1 MAQKLVQQQEQKQV
15 QRQMLTQQQMM
26 VVRMLEMPLAEF
38 ENAVQTEIDD
48 NPALEISSDEMSN
61 EANEVDDTIV
71 STPEEE
77 ERQSELDAALENM
90 TRDDEMPEAS
100 VGINNKDNADYEEIT
115 YGNQISFYDTL
126 REQMSEIELT
136 DQQRAVMEYLIGS
149 LDNDGLLHKSVD
161 SICDELS
168 VFHNVYTDE
177 EEVNEVLD
185 MLQGFDPAGIGARNL
200 RECLLLQIERKT
212 ANPVRMLVRNVI
224 SDCFND
230 LMNNQWEKIVQQ
242 LSISPDMVEQVKEEL
257 SKLNPKPGA
266 SLGETEGR
274 SLQQIMP
281 DFIVDTADDGTV
293 TFTINRGRVPDL
305 YVSPSFADMYSEFQ
319 NKTNNLNR
327 QQKEAFLF
335 AKEKVNRARNYIE
348 AIKQRRHTLYVT
360 MKTIIELQLKFFQN
374 GDEGDIKPMVL
385 KDVADHTGLD
395 ISTISRVCNAKY
407 CQTRWGIYRLRYFFN
422 EGLRTDKGETL
433 STMKVKQLIKELVE
447 KEDKQRPLN
456 DDTLSA
462 ELKKK
467 GFPVA
472 RRTVAK
478 YRESLGIP
486 IAKLRKR

>member
-48 NPALEISSDEMSN
+48 NPALEVSPDEMPN

-212 ANPVRMLVRNVI
+212 ANPVRMLVRSVI

-360 MKTIIELQLKFFQN
+360 MKTIIELQLRFFQN

-385 KDVADHTGLD
+385 KDVADRTGLD
-395 ISTISRVCNAKY
+395 ISTVSRVCNAKY

>member
-48 NPALEISSDEMSN
+48 NPALEVSPDEMPN

-200 RECLLLQIERKT
+200 RECLLLQIERKK
-212 ANPVRMLVRNVI
+212 ANPVRMLVRSVI

-305 YVSPSFADMYSEFQ
+305 YVSPAFADMYSEFQ

-395 ISTISRVCNAKY
+395 ISTVSRVCNAKY

>member
-48 NPALEISSDEMSN
+48 NPALEVSPDEMQN

-212 ANPVRMLVRNVI
+212 ANPVRMLVRSVI

-242 LSISPDMVEQVKEEL
+242 LSISTDMVKQVKEEL

-319 NKTNNLNR
+319 NNMNNLNR

-335 AKEKVNRARNYIE
+335 AKEKVNRARNYID

-360 MKTIIELQLKFFQN
+360 MKTIIELQLRFFQN

-385 KDVADHTGLD
+385 KDVADRTGLD
-395 ISTISRVCNAKY
+395 ISTVSRVCNAKY

-433 STMKVKQLIKELVE
+433 STMKVKQLLRELVDN
-447 KEDKQRPLN
+447 EDKQHPLN
-456 DDTLSA
+456 DDSLSA

-467 GFPVA
+467 GYPVA

>member
-48 NPALEISSDEMSN
+48 NPALEVSPDEMPN

-77 ERQSELDAALENM
+77 ERQSELDAAWENM

-212 ANPVRMLVRNVI
+212 ANPVRMLVRSVI

-360 MKTIIELQLKFFQN
+360 MKTIIELQLMFFQN

>member
-48 NPALEISSDEMSN
+48 NPALEVSPDEMPN

-212 ANPVRMLVRNVI
+212 ANPVRMLVRSVI

-360 MKTIIELQLKFFQN
+360 MKTIIELQLRFFQN

-395 ISTISRVCNAKY
+395 ISTVSRVCNAKY

>member
-48 NPALEISSDEMSN
+48 NPALEVSPDEMPN

-200 RECLLLQIERKT
+200 RECLLLQIERKK
-212 ANPVRMLVRNVI
+212 ANPVRMLVRSVI

-319 NKTNNLNR
+319 NNMNNLNR

-360 MKTIIELQLKFFQN
+360 MKTIIELQLRFFQN

-385 KDVADHTGLD
+385 KDVADRTGLD

-433 STMKVKQLIKELVE
+433 STMKVKQLLRELVDN
-447 KEDKQRPLN
+447 EDKQHPLN
-456 DDTLSA
+456 DDSLSA

>member
-48 NPALEISSDEMSN
+48 NPALEVSPDEMPN

-90 TRDDEMPEAS
+90 TRDDEMPEVS

-200 RECLLLQIERKT
+200 RECLLLQIERKK

-319 NKTNNLNR
+319 NNMDNLNR

-360 MKTIIELQLKFFQN
+360 MKTIIELQLIFFQN

-385 KDVADHTGLD
+385 KDVADRTGLD

-433 STMKVKQLIKELVE
+433 STMKVKQLLRELVDN
-447 KEDKQRPLN
+447 EDKQHPLN

>member
-48 NPALEISSDEMSN
+48 NPALEVSPDEMPN
-61 EANEVDDTIV
+61 DANEVDDTIV

-212 ANPVRMLVRNVI
+212 ANPVRMLVRSVI

-319 NKTNNLNR
+319 NNKDNLNR

-360 MKTIIELQLKFFQN
+360 MKTIIELQLRFFQN

-385 KDVADHTGLD
+385 KDVADRTGLD
-395 ISTISRVCNAKY
+395 ISTVSRVCNAKY

-433 STMKVKQLIKELVE
+433 STMKVKQLLRELVDN
-447 KEDKQRPLN
+447 EDKQHPLN

>member
-48 NPALEISSDEMSN
+48 NPALEISSDEMPN

-212 ANPVRMLVRNVI
+212 ANPVRMLVRSVI

-385 KDVADHTGLD
+385 KDVADRTGLD
-395 ISTISRVCNAKY
+395 ISTVSRVCNAKY
-407 CQTRWGIYRLRYFFN
+407 CQTRWGIYRLRFFFN
-422 EGLRTDKGETL
+422 EGLRTNEGGTL

>member
-48 NPALEISSDEMSN
+48 NPALEISPDEMPN

-212 ANPVRMLVRNVI
+212 ANPVRMLVRSVI

-385 KDVADHTGLD
+385 KDVADRTGLD

>member
-1 MAQKLVQQQEQKQV
+1 MAQKLVQQQAQKQV

-48 NPALEISSDEMSN
+48 NPALEVSPDEMSN

-212 ANPVRMLVRNVI
+212 ANPVRMLVRSVI
-224 SDCFND
+224 SNCFND

-385 KDVADHTGLD
+385 KDVADRTGLD

>member
-48 NPALEISSDEMSN
+48 NPALEVSPDEMSN

-212 ANPVRMLVRNVI
+212 ANPVRMLVRSVI
-224 SDCFND
+224 SNCFND

-385 KDVADHTGLD
+385 KDVADRTGLD

>member
-48 NPALEISSDEMSN
+48 NPALEVSPDEMPN
-61 EANEVDDTIV
+61 EASEVDDTIV

-200 RECLLLQIERKT
+200 RECLLLQIERKK
-212 ANPVRMLVRNVI
+212 ANPVRMLVRSVI

-319 NKTNNLNR
+319 NNKDNLNR

-335 AKEKVNRARNYIE
+335 AKEKVNRARNYID

-360 MKTIIELQLKFFQN
+360 MKTIIELQLRFFQN

-385 KDVADHTGLD
+385 KDVADRTGLD
-395 ISTISRVCNAKY
+395 ISTVSRVCNAKY

-433 STMKVKQLIKELVE
+433 STMKVKQFLRELVDN
-447 KEDKQRPLN
+447 EDKQHPLN

>member
-48 NPALEISSDEMSN
+48 NPALEVSPDEMPN

-212 ANPVRMLVRNVI
+212 ANPVRMLVRSVI

-348 AIKQRRHTLYVT
+348 AIRQRRHTLYIT

-385 KDVADHTGLD
+385 KDVADRTGLD

>member
-48 NPALEISSDEMSN
+48 NPALEVSPDEMPN

-149 LDNDGLLHKSVD
+149 LDNDGMLHKSVD

-168 VFHNVYTDE
+168 IFHNVYTDE

-212 ANPVRMLVRNVI
+212 ANPVRMLVRSVI

-281 DFIVDTADDGTV
+281 DFIVDTSDDGTV

-319 NKTNNLNR
+319 NNKDNLNR

-335 AKEKVNRARNYIE
+335 AKEKVNRARNYID

-360 MKTIIELQLKFFQN
+360 MKTIIELQLRFFQN

-385 KDVADHTGLD
+385 KDVADRTGLD
-395 ISTISRVCNAKY
+395 ISTVSRVCNAKY

-433 STMKVKQLIKELVE
+433 STMKVKQLLRELVDN
-447 KEDKQRPLN
+447 EDKAAVQLVLDAVGVVFQVAGIRIQRQ
-456 DDTLSA
+456 
-462 ELKKK
+462 
-467 GFPVA
+467 
-472 RRTVAK
+472 
-478 YRESLGIP
+478 
-486 IAKLRKR
+486 

>member
-48 NPALEISSDEMSN
+48 NPALEISPDEMPN

-136 DQQRAVMEYLIGS
+136 EQQRAVMEYLIGS

-212 ANPVRMLVRNVI
+212 ANPVRMLVRSVI

-385 KDVADHTGLD
+385 KDVADRTGLD

-422 EGLRTDKGETL
+422 EGLRTNEGETL

>member
-48 NPALEISSDEMSN
+48 NPALEVSPDEMPN

-200 RECLLLQIERKT
+200 RECLLLQIERKK

-257 SKLNPKPGA
+257 SKLNPKPGS

-281 DFIVDTADDGTV
+281 DFIVDTTDDGTV

-319 NKTNNLNR
+319 NNMNNLNR

-360 MKTIIELQLKFFQN
+360 MKTIIELQLRFFQN

-385 KDVADHTGLD
+385 KDVADRTGLD
-395 ISTISRVCNAKY
+395 ISTVSRVCNAKY

-433 STMKVKQLIKELVE
+433 STMKVKQLLRELVDN
-447 KEDKQRPLN
+447 EDKQHPLN

>member
-48 NPALEISSDEMSN
+48 NPALEVSPDEMPN

-185 MLQGFDPAGIGARNL
+185 MLQGFDPAGIGVRNL

-319 NKTNNLNR
+319 NNKDNLNR

-385 KDVADHTGLD
+385 KDVADRTGLD

-486 IAKLRKR
+486 TAKLRKR

>member
-48 NPALEISSDEMSN
+48 NPALEVSPDEMPN

-212 ANPVRMLVRNVI
+212 ANPVRMLVRSVI

-281 DFIVDTADDGTV
+281 DFIVDTSDDGTV

-319 NKTNNLNR
+319 NNKDNLNR

-360 MKTIIELQLKFFQN
+360 MKTIIELQLRFFQN

-395 ISTISRVCNAKY
+395 ISTVSRVCNAKY

-433 STMKVKQLIKELVE
+433 STMKVKQLLRELVDN
-447 KEDKQRPLN
+447 EDKQHPLN

>member
-48 NPALEISSDEMSN
+48 NPALEVSPDEMPN

-212 ANPVRMLVRNVI
+212 ANPVRMLVRSVI
-224 SDCFND
+224 SNCFND

-395 ISTISRVCNAKY
+395 ISTVSRVCNAKY

>member
-1 MAQKLVQQQEQKQV
+1 
-15 QRQMLTQQQMM
+15 
-26 VVRMLEMPLAEF
+26 
-38 ENAVQTEIDD
+38 
-48 NPALEISSDEMSN
+48 
-61 EANEVDDTIV
+61 
-71 STPEEE
+71 
-77 ERQSELDAALENM
+77 M

-212 ANPVRMLVRNVI
+212 ANPVRMLVRSVI

-242 LSISPDMVEQVKEEL
+242 LSISPDMVKQVKEEL

-385 KDVADHTGLD
+385 KDVADRTGLD

>member
-48 NPALEISSDEMSN
+48 NPALEISSDEMPN

-100 VGINNKDNADYEEIT
+100 VDINNKDNADYEEIT

-212 ANPVRMLVRNVI
+212 ANPVRMLVRSVI

-385 KDVADHTGLD
+385 KDVADRTGLD

-407 CQTRWGIYRLRYFFN
+407 CQTRWGIYRLRFFFN

>member
-1 MAQKLVQQQEQKQV
+1 
-15 QRQMLTQQQMM
+15 MLTQQQMM

-48 NPALEISSDEMSN
+48 NPALEVSPDEMPN

-212 ANPVRMLVRNVI
+212 ANPVRMLVRSVI

-242 LSISPDMVEQVKEEL
+242 LSISPDMVRFLPQLCRSPADKE
-257 SKLNPKPGA
+257 
-266 SLGETEGR
+266 
-274 SLQQIMP
+274 
-281 DFIVDTADDGTV
+281 
-293 TFTINRGRVPDL
+293 
-305 YVSPSFADMYSEFQ
+305 
-319 NKTNNLNR
+319 
-327 QQKEAFLF
+327 
-335 AKEKVNRARNYIE
+335 
-348 AIKQRRHTLYVT
+348 
-360 MKTIIELQLKFFQN
+360 
-374 GDEGDIKPMVL
+374 VL
-385 KDVADHTGLD
+385 
-395 ISTISRVCNAKY
+395 
-407 CQTRWGIYRLRYFFN
+407 
-422 EGLRTDKGETL
+422 
-433 STMKVKQLIKELVE
+433 M
-447 KEDKQRPLN
+447 
-456 DDTLSA
+456 
-462 ELKKK
+462 
-467 GFPVA
+467 
-472 RRTVAK
+472 
-478 YRESLGIP
+478 
-486 IAKLRKR
+486 

>member
-1 MAQKLVQQQEQKQV
+1 MAQKNIQQQEQKQV
-15 QRQMLTQQQMM
+15 QRQRLTQQQMM

-38 ENAVQTEIDD
+38 EDAVQTEIND
-48 NPALEISSDEMSN
+48 NPALEISPEEN
-61 EANEVDDTIV
+61 PTEHDDSIDTEL

-77 ERQSELDAALENM
+77 ERKSELDAVLENM
-90 TRDDEMPEAS
+90 TRDDEMPEPS
-100 VGINNKDNADYEEIT
+100 VSGKNDHNAEYEEIT

-136 DQQRAVMEYLIGS
+136 DHQRTIMEYLIGS
-149 LDNDGLLHKSVD
+149 LDNDGLLYKSVD
-161 SICDELS
+161 AICDELS

-177 EEVNEVLD
+177 KEVEEVLD

-200 RECLLLQIERKT
+200 RECLLLQIERKQ
-212 ANPVRMLVRNVI
+212 ANPVRMIVRNVI
-224 SDCFND
+224 NDCFNN
-230 LMNNQWEKIVQQ
+230 LMNNRWEKIAQQ
-242 LSISPDMVEQVKEEL
+242 LSLSPEMIESVKEEL

-293 TFTINRGRVPDL
+293 TFSINRGRVPEL
-305 YVSPSFADMYSEFQ
+305 YVSPSFSEMFSEFQ
-319 NKTNNLNR
+319 NNKDNMNR
-327 QQKEAFLF
+327 RQKEAFLF
-335 AKEKVNRARNYIE
+335 AKEKVDRARNYIE

-360 MKTIIELQLKFFQN
+360 MKTIIDLQLKFFQN
-374 GDEGDIKPMVL
+374 GDEGDIRPMVL
-385 KDVADHTGLD
+385 KDVADRTGLN
-395 ISTISRVCNAKY
+395 ISTISRVCNVKY

-422 EGLRTDKGETL
+422 EGIRTNEGDTL
-433 STMKVKQLIKELVE
+433 STMKVKQLMKELIG
-447 KEDKQRPLN
+447 KEDKQYPLN
-456 DDTLSA
+456 DDTISA
-462 ELKKK
+462 ELKKQ

-486 IAKLRKR
+486 IAKLRKK

>member
-48 NPALEISSDEMSN
+48 NPALEVSPDEMPN

-319 NKTNNLNR
+319 NNKDNLNR

-335 AKEKVNRARNYIE
+335 AKEKVNRARNYID

-385 KDVADHTGLD
+385 KDVADRTGLD
-395 ISTISRVCNAKY
+395 ISTVSRVCNAKY

-433 STMKVKQLIKELVE
+433 STMKVKQLLRELVDN
-447 KEDKQRPLN
+447 EDKQHPLN

>member
-48 NPALEISSDEMSN
+48 NPALEISPDEMPN

-212 ANPVRMLVRNVI
+212 ANPVRMLVRSVI

-281 DFIVDTADDGTV
+281 DFIVETADDGTV

-385 KDVADHTGLD
+385 KDIADHTGLD

>member
-48 NPALEISSDEMSN
+48 NPALEVSPDEMPN

-212 ANPVRMLVRNVI
+212 ANPVRMLVRSVI

-407 CQTRWGIYRLRYFFN
+407 CQTRWGIYRLRFFFN
-422 EGLRTDKGETL
+422 EGLRTNEGETL

>member
-48 NPALEISSDEMSN
+48 NPALEVSPDEMPN

>member
-26 VVRMLEMPLAEF
+26 LVRMLEMPLAEF

-48 NPALEISSDEMSN
+48 NPALEVSPDEMPN

-200 RECLLLQIERKT
+200 RECLLLQIERKK
-212 ANPVRMLVRNVI
+212 ANPVRMLVRSVI

-319 NKTNNLNR
+319 NKTNNLNC

-360 MKTIIELQLKFFQN
+360 MKTIIELQLRFFQN

-385 KDVADHTGLD
+385 KDVADRTGLD
-395 ISTISRVCNAKY
+395 ISTVSRVCNAKY

-422 EGLRTDKGETL
+422 EGLRTDKGGTL

>member
-48 NPALEISSDEMSN
+48 NPALEVSPDEMPN

-200 RECLLLQIERKT
+200 RECLLLQIERKK
-212 ANPVRMLVRNVI
+212 ANPVRMLVRSVI

-385 KDVADHTGLD
+385 KDVADRTGLD

>member
-48 NPALEISSDEMSN
+48 NPALEVSPDEMPN
-61 EANEVDDTIV
+61 EVNEVDDTIV

-293 TFTINRGRVPDL
+293 TFSINRGRVPDL

-319 NKTNNLNR
+319 NNMNNLNR

-385 KDVADHTGLD
+385 KDVADRTGLD
-395 ISTISRVCNAKY
+395 ISTVSRVCNAKY

-433 STMKVKQLIKELVE
+433 STMKVKQLLRELVDN
-447 KEDKQRPLN
+447 EDKQHPLN

>member
-26 VVRMLEMPLAEF
+26 LVRMLEMPLAEF

-48 NPALEISSDEMSN
+48 NPALEVSPDEMPN

-212 ANPVRMLVRNVI
+212 ANPVRMLVRSVI
-224 SDCFND
+224 SNCFND

-395 ISTISRVCNAKY
+395 ISTVSRVCNAKY

>member
-48 NPALEISSDEMSN
+48 NPALEVSSDEMPN

-212 ANPVRMLVRNVI
+212 ANPVRMLVRSVI

-360 MKTIIELQLKFFQN
+360 MKTIIELQLRFFQN

-385 KDVADHTGLD
+385 KDVADRTGLD

>member
-1 MAQKLVQQQEQKQV
+1 
-15 QRQMLTQQQMM
+15 
-26 VVRMLEMPLAEF
+26 MLEMPLAEF

-48 NPALEISSDEMSN
+48 NPALEISSDEMPN

-212 ANPVRMLVRNVI
+212 ANPVRMLVRSVI

-360 MKTIIELQLKFFQN
+360 MKTIIELQLRFFQN
-374 GDEGDIKPMVL
+374 GDKGDIKPMVL

>member
-48 NPALEISSDEMSN
+48 NPALEVSPDEMPN

-200 RECLLLQIERKT
+200 RECLLLQIERKK

-319 NKTNNLNR
+319 NNKDNLNR

-385 KDVADHTGLD
+385 KDVADRTGLD

-433 STMKVKQLIKELVE
+433 STMKVKQLLRELVDN
-447 KEDKQRPLN
+447 EDKQHPLN

>member
-48 NPALEISSDEMSN
+48 NPALEVSPDEMPN

-212 ANPVRMLVRNVI
+212 ANPVRMLVRSVI
-224 SDCFND
+224 SDCFSD

-319 NKTNNLNR
+319 NNKDNLNR

-335 AKEKVNRARNYIE
+335 AKEKVNRARNYID
-348 AIKQRRHTLYVT
+348 AIKQRRHTLYIT

-385 KDVADHTGLD
+385 KDVADRTGLD
-395 ISTISRVCNAKY
+395 ISTVSRVCNAKY

-433 STMKVKQLIKELVE
+433 STMKVKQLLRELVDN
-447 KEDKQRPLN
+447 EDKQHPLN

>member
-48 NPALEISSDEMSN
+48 NPALEVSPDEMPN

-212 ANPVRMLVRNVI
+212 ANPVRMLVRSVI

-360 MKTIIELQLKFFQN
+360 MKTIIELQLRFFQN

>member
-48 NPALEISSDEMSN
+48 NPALEVSPDEMPN

-200 RECLLLQIERKT
+200 RECLLLQIERKK

-319 NKTNNLNR
+319 NNKDNLNR

-335 AKEKVNRARNYIE
+335 AKEKVNRARNYID

-360 MKTIIELQLKFFQN
+360 MKTIIELQLRFFQN

-385 KDVADHTGLD
+385 KDVADRTGLD
-395 ISTISRVCNAKY
+395 ISTVSRVCNAKY

-433 STMKVKQLIKELVE
+433 STMKVKQLLRELVDN
-447 KEDKQRPLN
+447 EDKQHPLN